1 VISSNSQSSFILG
14 VIGVSAESDSS
25 VTLAMQRADANG
37 CPFYCMK
44 IVISLVKGEL

>member
-1 VISSNSQSSFILG
+1 MTFWLAKSQG
-14 VIGVSAESDSS
+14 IGVSAESNSS